1 MSMSETTLS
10 DIYKVTLFLLTSP
23 IIPISWQMSFHF
35 RRLICFFPNSALY
48 VVNLPYIENLCLKSL
63 TSIFL

>member
-23 IIPISWQMSFHF
+23 IIPISWQMSFLN
-35 RRLICFFPNSALY
+35 RRLICCPDIAY
-48 VVNLPYIENLCLKSL
+48 YLCATPCLRR
-63 TSIFL
+63 